1 MRTKLLW
8 PTWCVFVNTP
18 AMSLHSATISRTM
31 RWLASL
37 SVMSIPVIATPSTS
51 TSTPC
56 TANSTQVTIFHSLS
70 TSIKLHVL
78 CRKLLPYTV
87 HNAAPT
93 MAPLPLARLT
103 LLVALVLLINDDLIA
118 APTEFTNWP
127 RMAIQ
132 PVSRILILTTSFTAS
147 IPNKLA
153 HLVHATFAILQHIRP
168 VIAPTL
174 FKLSAKSLFS
184 LSTLKCA
191 HKSCNNSAPTNTVVI
206 QRAQHRRTC

>member
-1 MRTKLLW
+1 
-8 PTWCVFVNTP
+8 
-18 AMSLHSATISRTM
+18 
-31 RWLASL
+31 
-37 SVMSIPVIATPSTS
+37 
-51 TSTPC
+51 
-56 TANSTQVTIFHSLS
+56 
-70 TSIKLHVL
+70 
-78 CRKLLPYTV
+78 
-87 HNAAPT
+87 

-118 APTEFTNWP
+118 ALTEFTNWP

-132 PVSRILILTTSFTAS
+132 PVSRILILTTSTPSFTAS

-174 FKLSAKSLFS
+174 FKLSAKSSFS